1 MLYTKSNSFEQKL
14 AYHSAPVLLGI
25 KPSNLMSLNAND
37 EIDFDMFNIMLL
49 KKGIKIKT
57 VCHCKNR
64 KLLFIY
70 NERMLSILLSENSR
84 KEFMAKY
91 GYDCGSSIESILNRL
106 AERISRNS
114 DFPHEIGI
122 FLGYPI
128 EDVIGFIENK
138 GENFKLC
145 GYWKVYG
152 DEEKAKRTFENYNKC
167 RNFLCNKLN
176 QGYDIC
182 EALKIS

>member
-1 MLYTKSNSFEQKL
+1 MLHTKINSFEQKL

-25 KPSNLMSLNAND
+25 KPANLIPIKKDD
-37 EIDFDMFNIMLL
+37 EIVIDKLNNSLI

-57 VCHCKNR
+57 VCHCTNR
-64 KLLFIY
+64 KLILVY
-70 NERMLSILLSENSR
+70 NEKMLDAMVTEKSRRNLLEN
-84 KEFMAKY
+84 Y
-91 GYDCGSSIESILNRL
+91 GYNCNSSLEFILNNL
-106 AERISRNS
+106 AERIFESS

-128 EDVIGFIENK
+128 EDVVGFINNK

-152 DEEKAKRTFENYNKC
+152 DENKAKITFDIYNKC
-167 RNFLCNKLN
+167 RKFLCNKLN

-182 EALKIS
+182 EALRIS